1 MIKYPNISV
10 KLIGMDGNA
19 FAILG
24 KVVNSMKKEKLSSE
38 EIKQFQI
45 EALSGDYDHLLQTC
59 MKWVNID

>member
-1 MIKYPNISV
+1 MIKHPNISV

-19 FAILG
+19 LAILG

-45 EALSGDYDHLLQTC
+45 EALSGNYDHLLQTC